1 MKKFLLSLLGC
12 AVLLGGCSKG
22 DAGDKGP
29 QPLKPLEEVADV
41 TTKMPDVRF
50 AKYCLDNFDVD
61 MDGVLS
67 MAEAAEVTMIRLPN
81 GSGDS
86 GESLN
91 LISLSGI
98 EYFTNLT
105 MLVCSRNLLTEL
117 DLSYNQKLEFL
128 DCADNQITEL
138 DLSQISTLENVYCE
152 RNKLNVLT
160 IPPSAKYLE
169 TLWCGNNQLP
179 ALDVRNL
186 TNLEDL
192 DCSANKL
199 SSLDLTGCLRLVEL
213 HCTFNQLA
221 ALHIPDGHLLEI
233 IDCYVNQLTSL
244 DLSHCQKLKRIEC
257 QENKLTSL
265 DLSACPEITLF
276 SCSNNAITGTLNLLH
291 NPLLNGVYCENN
303 PDLTALWLIKDHSY
317 ETVEKDDHT
326 KILWDGTISIDG
338 DYSDWEVIHTTDA
351 ILPASRPSDAEY
363 SKLKVMRIAA
373 DTKNLYF
380 YFEYEPYS
388 EDRDL
393 TIYLDSDLN
402 ASTGSSKSYWNSCG
416 AEYQIEATIYGTD
429 NSNPGSFDA
438 SIYDWDQSQTIVE
451 EGSGNIIGSHP
462 CVLDFNQNMAVEFS
476 IKRSVFPSLGSS
488 IRIGAYL
495 NTSFFGGSIYYGGIL
510 PQRDSPSGS
519 SYLKTEMLT
528 VDLE

>member
-41 TTKMPDVRF
+41 TTKMPDARF

-105 MLVCSRNLLTEL
+105 MLVCSKNLLTEL

-138 DLSQISTLENVYCE
+138 DLSRISTLENVYCE
-152 RNKLNVLT
+152 RNNLNVLT
-160 IPPSAKYLE
+160 IPSSAKYLE
-169 TLWCGNNQLP
+169 TLWCANNQLP

-380 YFEYEPYS
+380 YFEYIPFS
-388 EDRDL
+388 SHDRSMRL
-393 TIYLDSDLN
+393 YLDTDLN
-402 ASTGSSKSYWNSCG
+402 ASTGSKQVYWTDCG
-416 AEYQIEATIYGTD
+416 AEYQLEGTLYRA
-429 NSNPGSFDA
+429 NSNNQASFDA
-438 SIYDWDQSQTIVE
+438 DIYDYVQSKTIAQK
-451 EGSGNIIGSHP
+451 GSGAIISSFP
-462 CVLDFNQNMAVEFS
+462 IVLENGNTAIEFS
-476 IKRSVFPSLGSS
+476 IKRDILTLLGNSFKVGSDYSAPS
-488 IRIGAYL
+488 
-495 NTSFFGGSIYYGGIL
+495 FGGIL
-510 PQRDSPSGS
+510 PQGES
-519 SYLKTEMLT
+519 SSWSNYVKTEMLT

>member
-41 TTKMPDVRF
+41 TTKMPDARF

-105 MLVCSRNLLTEL
+105 MLVCSKNLLTEL

-138 DLSQISTLENVYCE
+138 DLSRISTLENVYCE

-169 TLWCGNNQLP
+169 TLWCENNQLP

-199 SSLDLTGCLRLVEL
+199 SSLDLTGCLRLVYL
-213 HCTFNQLA
+213 NCNSNSLKTLN
-221 ALHIPDGHLLEI
+221 IPNGQLLEEL
-233 IDCYVNQLTSL
+233 DCSFNEFSTL
-244 DLSHCQKLKRIEC
+244 DLLNCPVLKEIQCQY
-257 QENKLTSL
+257 NNNLTVL
-265 DLSACPEITLF
+265 WLNWNLWSAYTQDQM
-276 SCSNNAITGTLNLLH
+276 TLN
-291 NPLLNGVYCENN
+291 
-303 PDLTALWLIKDHSY
+303 KDRQTNIWWEGGHY
-317 ETVEKDDHT
+317 MA
-326 KILWDGTISIDG
+326 IDG
-338 DYSDWEVIHTTDA
+338 DFSDWKEYFYQVFETSFPT
-351 ILPASRPSDAEY
+351 SRPANAEYRGLDQMWVMSDAEN
-363 SKLKVMRIAA
+363 I
-373 DTKNLYF
+373 YF
-380 YFEYEPYS
+380 YIEYEPFLQ
-388 EDRDL
+388 DRTL

-416 AEYQIEATIYGTD
+416 AEYLIKAPIYGTD

-462 CVLDFNQNMAVEFS
+462 CVLDFDQNMAVEFS

-495 NTSFFGGSIYYGGIL
+495 YCYDPDYEGLL
-510 PQRDSPSGS
+510 PQGES
-519 SYLKTEMLT
+519 SSWSNYVKTEMLT